1 MDQLINLMDVMTK
14 DNRIAVIIITLIL
27 CHYLKESG
35 FNKKIIPIVA
45 AFTGMAVGGIVTF
58 FVFDGNVADQVMNG
72 FVVALLTCGGFDFVK
87 GMKVLVGLVNESTF
101 SAK

>member
-14 DNRIAVIIITLIL
+14 DNRIAVVVITLIL

-45 AFTGMAVGGIVTF
+45 ALIGMAVGGIVTF
-58 FVFDGNVADQVMNG
+58 FVFNGNVADQVMNG
-72 FVVALLTCGGFDFVK
+72 FVTALLTCGGFDFVK
-87 GMKVLVGLVNESTF
+87 GMKVLFSMVNEG
-101 SAK
+101 AAPIK